1 MKHAC
6 QQASRLA
13 SDSLDRQ
20 LSLWER
26 LTFHIHLAMCRNCR
40 NCDNNLKL
48 IRSTSEL
55 IEKTRYGTIKLSDN
69 QRERL
74 HKSLEENTGQ

>member
-6 QQASRLA
+6 KQASRLA

-26 LTFHIHLAMCRNCR
+26 LTFHFHLAMCGNCR
-40 NCDNNLKL
+40 NCDNNLRL
-48 IRSTSEL
+48 IRSSSEL
-55 IEKTRYGTIKLSDN
+55 IEKTRYGKISLSN
-69 QRERL
+69 AQREKL
-74 HKSLEENTGQ
+74 HASLKENTGY

>member
-6 QQASRLA
+6 KQASRLA

-26 LTFHIHLAMCRNCR
+26 LKFHLHLAMCGNCR

-55 IEKTRYGTIKLSDN
+55 IEKTRYGAIRLSDK
-69 QRERL
+69 QRQQL
-74 HKSLEENTGQ
+74 HKVLKENTGC